1 MVKVNLDTKVSDVV
15 KELKKKLPVPQLVNR
30 RPSILNLGSA
40 NTNGQRL
47 SMIGN
52 QIPMQQRQMTI
63 VGNPQLSVSDSI

>member
-1 MVKVNLDTKVSDVV
+1 MVKVNLDTKVSYVV

-40 NTNGQRL
+40 NTNGSRL

-52 QIPMQQRQMTI
+52 
-63 VGNPQLSVSDSI
+63 

>member
-40 NTNGQRL
+40 NTNGPRL